1 MADGGIG
8 ETALMGAALGG
19 GAAAISGK
27 DPLKGALLGGLGG
40 YVFDP
45 SAGMVQQG
53 GAAAASSQAAAPA
66 FDLGEFTGVDK
77 AIADQA
83 LQNQMSADAMAQF
96 YGSDMASQMPSQI
109 ATQPTG
115 IEALPAAQQSVVAG
129 QMPATPTA
137 AGSVVTPP
145 GIPTPPPT
153 SSRPNSK
160 EFLQNPLAWMQAN
173 PMKTAGAALGLYG
186 LANMNNLMKPNY
198 MKPYQPPTAEQYGL
212 GAKLSPN
219 YKATVPMQAGGQVNA
234 VEQMSNANAVGQNT
248 GYPQA
253 DITHGAYATPWQTP
267 VSRNMLEGAADTGV
281 NPITG
286 EMSFGDGG
294 GISGLMH
301 YARGGNVST
310 LGSYSDGGRMLK
322 GPGDGMSDSIPGV
335 IANKQP
341 ARLADGEFVVPAD
354 VVSHLGNGSTD
365 AGAKQL
371 YSMMDKVRQARTG
384 RKSQGKQINP
394 RKYMPA

>member
-19 GAAAISGK
+19 GAAAVSGR
-27 DPLKGALLGGLGG
+27 DPLKGALLGGIGG

-45 SAGMVQQG
+45 AAGITPAANVLG
-53 GAAAASSQAAAPA
+53 GGAAAPA
-66 FDLGEFTGVDK
+66 FDLGEFAGVDR
-77 AIADQA
+77 AVAEQA
-83 LQNQMSADAMAQF
+83 LQNQATPDAMAQF

-109 ATQPTG
+109 ATQPG
-115 IEALPAAQQSVVAG
+115 IAGLAAGPSA
-129 QMPATPTA
+129 PNATSLSFLKDPLEWMKTNPGKTA
-137 AGSVVTPP
+137 AG
-145 GIPTPPPT
+145 
-153 SSRPNSK
+153 
-160 EFLQNPLAWMQAN
+160 
-173 PMKTAGAALGLYG
+173 ALGLYG
-186 LANMNNLMKPNY
+186 LANMGNLMRPNY
-198 MKPYQPPTAEQYGL
+198 MKPYQPPTAQQYGL
-212 GAKLSPN
+212 AAQLSPN
-219 YKATVPMQAGGQVNA
+219 YKATVPMQAGGQVNS

-294 GISGLMH
+294 GISGLMN
-301 YARGGNVST
+301 YAKGGNVST

-335 IANKQP
+335 IADKQP
-341 ARLADGEFVVPAD
+341 ARLADGEFVVSAD
-354 VVSHLGNGSTD
+354 VVSGLGNGSTD

-371 YSMMDKVRQARTG
+371 YSMMDRVRKARTG
-384 RKSQGKQINP
+384 TKKQGKQINP
-394 RKYMPA
+394 HKMLPA